1 MEEIRQRLQEIS
13 ERKQEIRTLLINDKE
28 VDLDALE
35 NELRDLDV
43 EKNQLERREKILA
56 AAEKVERGET
66 QVRSLG
72 KVSDILD
79 PKGETEDRK
88 DIVDKEKRGQD
99 LKEKRAVTVASSN
112 ILTPKHQS
120 NNMKGTFN
128 QVSSLVDLVT
138 HVPLMGGESYSTA
151 YEKGHG
157 EADYTAE
164 GAEAASVEVEFGY
177 VDIGKSKI
185 TAYSEV
191 TEEVMKLPA
200 IDYDSRVIDG
210 VRKSIRRKLSK
221 EILIGDGGKDHLVG
235 IFSNKATAISAS
247 KDMTISEITSTTL
260 DDIIFSYGGNED
272 VESDSYLILNKN
284 DVKAF
289 ATLRD
294 SDNKKV
300 YEVKTNGNTGTIDGV
315 PYVINSA
322 CKAISDPSTASSSYA
337 MAYGPLEN
345 YELAIFSDTEIK
357 QSEDA
362 KFKEGMIA
370 HRGIGFFGGN
380 VVAQDG
386 FLRIKKGE

>member
-13 ERKQEIRTLLINDKE
+13 ERKQEIRTSLINDKE

-56 AAEKVERGET
+56 AAEKIEKGEI
-66 QVRSLG
+66 QVRNLG

-79 PKGETEDRK
+79 PKGENEDRK

-120 NNMKGTFN
+120 TDMRGTFN

-157 EADYTAE
+157 EAGYTAE
-164 GAEAASVEVEFGY
+164 EASATDVSVEFGY

-221 EILIGDGGKDHLVG
+221 EILIGEGGKDHLVG
-235 IFSNKATAISAS
+235 IFSEQATAISSS
-247 KDMTISEITSTTL
+247 KDMSISEITSTTL
-260 DDIIFSYGGNED
+260 DDIIFSFGGNED
-272 VESDSYLILNKN
+272 VESASYLILNKN

-315 PYVINSA
+315 PYIINSV
-322 CKAISDPSTASSSYA
+322 CKAISNPSTSTGDYA

-386 FLRIKKGE
+386 FLRIKKGA

>member
-13 ERKQEIRTLLINDKE
+13 ERKQEIRTSLINDKE

-43 EKNQLERREKILA
+43 EKNQLERREKILV
-56 AAEKVERGET
+56 AAEKVEKGET

-99 LKEKRAVTVASSN
+99 LKEKRAVTVTSSN

-235 IFSNKATAISAS
+235 IFSSKATAISAS

-260 DDIIFSYGGNED
+260 DEIIFSYGGNED
-272 VESDSYLILNKN
+272 VESASYLILNKK